1 MRPWLHGG
9 ADAAGAVHHDHDGKF
24 ANTLRDAEFAGD
36 GDLLAVGIAGEEL
49 LVGNRQ
55 RRDRVD
61 FGACRDV
68 LRHRLRT
75 GFDAGD

>member
-1 MRPWLHGG
+1 
-9 ADAAGAVHHDHDGKF
+9 
-24 ANTLRDAEFAGD
+24 LRDAEFAGD
-36 GDLLAVGIAGEEL
+36 GDLLAVGVADEEL

-68 LRHRLRT
+68 LWHRLR
-75 GFDAGD
+75 